1 VRRASI
7 LCAIVFAGAASAAY
21 AVTSPPRAV
30 LTGFV
35 CHHDPNPLNREVAV
49 TAVMRPIASTE
60 RMALKFELERK
71 ASAVEPFTAV
81 SGHDLGKWLYPTD
94 PVTLGQQP
102 GDMWRYDKPVVNLAA
117 GTYRFRVAFRW
128 TGTGGL
134 ALGTAVRF
142 SARCDQA

>member
-1 VRRASI
+1 LI
-7 LCAIVFAGAASAAY
+7 LCAIAFAGAASAAA

-35 CHHDPNPLNREVAV
+35 CRHDPNPLSREIAV
-49 TAVMRPIASTE
+49 TAVMRTIAGTE
-60 RMALKFELERK
+60 RMGLKFELERK
-71 ASAVEPFTAV
+71 ASAAEPFTDV

-94 PVTLGQQP
+94 PVTLGQRP
-102 GDMWRYDKPVVNLAA
+102 GDMWRYDKPVFNLAA

-128 TGTGGL
+128 TGPGGEV
-134 ALGTAVRF
+134 LGMTVRF